1 MINKKNITLAIA
13 LACLSFTVHA
23 KTVKINVVNPNNPP
37 ALADYRLDYSEM
49 RDIADGKKL
58 SHRVFYTPSIGPDAA
73 WFDAVKKGDLETVKK
88 MHKKGQNLEAKD
100 SASLDQTALGWAAF
114 IGYED
119 MVHYLVE
126 SGANLNATDKADV
139 WNALKS
145 AGLGKNVE
153 VFKYLQTKIK
163 DIDLDDRSHDNEDE
177 SFLMIAASNNRIELV
192 KYLLEQGVK
201 VNPVS
206 KVIDQSALSYACSRG
221 HQELADILI
230 KAGAINH
237 KTKKPKC

>member
-1 MINKKNITLAIA
+1 MINKKSITLSIA
-13 LACLSFTVHA
+13 LAFISFTAYA
-23 KTVKINVVNPNNPP
+23 KTVKIDVVNPNNPP

-49 RDIADGKKL
+49 RDIAGDKKL
-58 SHRVFYTPSIGPDAA
+58 LHRVFYVPSIGPDAA
-73 WFDAVKKGDLETVKK
+73 WFDAVKKGNLDAVKK
-88 MHKKGQNLEAKD
+88 MHKKGQNLEVKD
-100 SASLDQTALGWAAF
+100 TGSLGQTALGWAAF

-119 MVHYLVE
+119 IVHYLVE
-126 SGANLNATDKADV
+126 SGADLNATDSADV

-153 VFKYLQTKIK
+153 IFKYLQSKLK
-163 DIDLDDRSHDNEDE
+163 DVDLNDRSHDKEDE

-192 KYLLEQGVK
+192 KYLLTQGVQ

-206 KVIDQSALSYACSRG
+206 KVIDQSALTYACSRG
-221 HQELADILI
+221 NQEVAEILI